1 MNGYQSIFSTVFGPS
16 HLMVESSS
24 EEARFQTLFIL
35 RVKNIQI
42 TALWFW
48 IFCATEPRHSY
59 IRYSSA
65 FPIKSHIEYL
75 PRYLRS
81 YISKLC
87 WPRSLLYS
95 SQLFSQYH
103 YEDLHWKSFQV
114 HILESGFFKHLKR
127 ERELWKKNILH
138 RLLKFH
144 TKWGFFFFYL
154 QAKVLSYLI

>member
-16 HLMVESSS
+16 HLMVGSTLCLS
-24 EEARFQTLFIL
+24 RFQTLFIL

-42 TALWFW
+42 TAVWFW
-48 IFCATEPRHSY
+48 IFWATEPHHSY

-81 YISKLC
+81 YISKWC
-87 WPRSLLYS
+87 WPCSLLYS

-103 YEDLHWKSFQV
+103 YEDLHWRSFQV

-127 ERELWKKNILH
+127 ERELWKKYYI
-138 RLLKFH
+138 
-144 TKWGFFFFYL
+144 GY
-154 QAKVLSYLI
+154 